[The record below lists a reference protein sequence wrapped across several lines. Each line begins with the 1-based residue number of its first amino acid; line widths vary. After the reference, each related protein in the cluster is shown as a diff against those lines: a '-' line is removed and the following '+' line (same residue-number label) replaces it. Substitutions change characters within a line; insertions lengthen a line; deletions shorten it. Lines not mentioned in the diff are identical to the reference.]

1 MQCDD
6 RQGGIYRKNVFW
18 LDALLMT
25 SFAKKEK
32 KFCLL
37 FWLIKTD
44 YVASQ
49 IEKRTSIHQCVID
62 LPDCFKCRREGE
74 GRREKGTSPTNSC
87 TGPVLRNTRNSS

>member
-1 MQCDD
+1 MTIGKGEFIAKCFLVRCSANDFRCQK
-6 RQGGIYRKNVFW
+6 GENV
-18 LDALLMT
+18 L
-25 SFAKKEK
+25 SS
-32 KFCLL
+32 
-37 FWLIKTD
+37 LIKTD

>member
-37 FWLIKTD
+37 SF
-44 YVASQ
+44 
-49 IEKRTSIHQCVID
+49 
-62 LPDCFKCRREGE
+62 
-74 GRREKGTSPTNSC
+74 
-87 TGPVLRNTRNSS
+87 VLAN